1 MNFLQNI
8 FGLNRPRN
16 NLNINQAQ
24 NMYRQSLLDDL
35 LKAQAMSKNISPA
48 MNLMGGISGS
58 QTDQQTKMT
67 MPSFATSALNP
78 TNAMNTM
85 ARGGALSGGGISGDR
100 GAQIRGG
107 LLGAVNQPQSQS
119 QQGLLG
125 LLGNPLFAIG
135 TALLNPRQSI
145 GQNLQQGFQNVMQQQ
160 MYKTEQDRKNRADM
174 IKLAPLIKQNQI
186 KNIINQSGI
195 TSDSI
200 KQMQAIDPIV
210 TGNILKSIKE
220 GTQSSRQINAMNT
233 GGGTSSNPYRLQYET
248 AISAGVEPG
257 KLAAFKSIIEGID
270 VGVYD
275 LSNPLDINAINQ
287 VASSV
292 NRLIENVGKTQRD
305 EVGLGIRQSEEK
317 RAAEGDIGNQA
328 EAQAATFL
336 TRMLGAN
343 KRIDSQAFDKTG
355 KPILING
362 KPVSIRDV
370 ANKPEISAKLAG
382 IFPFVGSTVE
392 NIFTSPNRQVYK
404 NAAMD
409 WITANLRK
417 ESGAV
422 ISEIEFERD
431 FVKFFPQI
439 GDSQKVIEAKR
450 QARKNAE
457 KGMRA
462 SAGKAIKRLP
472 DLDQGN
478 TTNQQQPNQQSNVG
492 RTPTL
497 EELLEEKRKRQR

>member
-1 MNFLQNI
+1 MSLFNFLSPD
-8 FGLNRPRN
+8 RR
-16 NLNINQAQ
+16 
-24 NMYRQSLLDDL
+24 
-35 LKAQAMSKNISPA
+35 KAA
-48 MNLMGGISGS
+48 L
-58 QTDQQTKMT
+58 
-67 MPSFATSALNP
+67 PSYQDAAIKP
-78 TNAMNTM
+78 P
-85 ARGGALSGGGISGDR
+85 
-100 GAQIRGG
+100 QG
-107 LLGAVNQPQSQS
+107 LLGSSMQS
-119 QQGLLG
+119 G
-125 LLGNPLFAIG
+125 LLGNPLLAVG
-135 TALLNPRQSI
+135 TALLNPRQSF
-145 GQNLQQGFQNVMQQQ
+145 GQNLQQGFQNLMQQQ
-160 MYKTEQDRKNRADM
+160 MYKQEQERKNRADM

-233 GGGTSSNPYRLQYET
+233 GGGMSSNPYRLQYET

-270 VGVYD
+270 MGVYD

-305 EVGLGIRQSEEK
+305 EVGLGIRQAAEK

-343 KRIDSQAFDKTG
+343 KRINSPAFDENG
-355 KPILING
+355 KPILIDG
-362 KPVSIRDV
+362 KPVSIADV

-382 IFPFVGSTVE
+382 IFGSTAE

-497 EELLEEKRKRQR
+497 QELMEEKRRRQQ

>member
-1 MNFLQNI
+1 
-8 FGLNRPRN
+8 
-16 NLNINQAQ
+16 
-24 NMYRQSLLDDL
+24 
-35 LKAQAMSKNISPA
+35 
-48 MNLMGGISGS
+48 
-58 QTDQQTKMT
+58 
-67 MPSFATSALNP
+67 
-78 TNAMNTM
+78 
-85 ARGGALSGGGISGDR
+85 
-100 GAQIRGG
+100 
-107 LLGAVNQPQSQS
+107 
-119 QQGLLG
+119 
-125 LLGNPLFAIG
+125 
-135 TALLNPRQSI
+135 
-145 GQNLQQGFQNVMQQQ
+145 MQQQ
-160 MYKTEQDRKNRADM
+160 MYKQEQERKNRADM

-233 GGGTSSNPYRLQYET
+233 GGGMSSNPYRLQYET

-270 VGVYD
+270 MGVYD

-305 EVGLGIRQSEEK
+305 EVGLGIRQAAEK

-343 KRIDSQAFDKTG
+343 KRINSPAFDENG
-355 KPILING
+355 KPILIDG
-362 KPVSIRDV
+362 KPVSIADV

-382 IFPFVGSTVE
+382 IFGSTAE

-497 EELLEEKRKRQR
+497 QELMEEKRRRQQ

>member
-1 MNFLQNI
+1 MSLFNFL
-8 FGLNRPRN
+8 
-16 NLNINQAQ
+16 
-24 NMYRQSLLDDL
+24 
-35 LKAQAMSKNISPA
+35 SPERRKTA
-48 MNLMGGISGS
+48 L
-58 QTDQQTKMT
+58 
-67 MPSFATSALNP
+67 PSYQDAAIKP
-78 TNAMNTM
+78 P
-85 ARGGALSGGGISGDR
+85 
-100 GAQIRGG
+100 QG
-107 LLGAVNQPQSQS
+107 LLGSSMQS
-119 QQGLLG
+119 G
-125 LLGNPLFAIG
+125 LLGNPLLAVG
-135 TALLNPRQSI
+135 TALLNPRQSF
-145 GQNLQQGFQNVMQQQ
+145 GQNLQQGFQNLMQQQ
-160 MYKTEQDRKNRADM
+160 MYKQEQERKNRADM

-233 GGGTSSNPYRLQYET
+233 GGGMSSNPYRLQYET

-270 VGVYD
+270 MGVYD

-305 EVGLGIRQSEEK
+305 EVGLGIRQAAEK

-343 KRIDSQAFDKTG
+343 KRINSPAFDENG
-355 KPILING
+355 KPILIDG
-362 KPVSIRDV
+362 KPVSIADV

-382 IFPFVGSTVE
+382 IFGSTAE

-497 EELLEEKRKRQR
+497 QELMEEKRRRQQ

>member
-1 MNFLQNI
+1 MASILDEMQK
-8 FGLNRPRN
+8 GK
-16 NLNINQAQ
+16 INQGF
-24 NMYRQSLLDDL
+24 N
-35 LKAQAMSKNISPA
+35 
-48 MNLMGGISGS
+48 
-58 QTDQQTKMT
+58 
-67 MPSFATSALNP
+67 
-78 TNAMNTM
+78 
-85 ARGGALSGGGISGDR
+85 
-100 GAQIRGG
+100 
-107 LLGAVNQPQSQS
+107 
-119 QQGLLG
+119 QGLLNLPSNTNPTMG

-135 TALLNPRQSI
+135 SALLNPRQSF
-145 GQNLQQGFQNVMQQQ
+145 GQNLQQGFQNLMQQQ
-160 MYKTEQDRKNRADM
+160 MYKAEQDRKNRADM

-233 GGGTSSNPYRLQYET
+233 GGGMSSNPYRLQYET

-270 VGVYD
+270 MGVYD

-305 EVGLGIRQSEEK
+305 EVGLGIRQAAEK

-343 KRIDSQAFDKTG
+343 KRIDSPAFDESG
-355 KPILING
+355 KPILIDG
-362 KPVSIRDV
+362 KPVSIADV

-382 IFPFVGSTVE
+382 IFGSTAE

-472 DLDQGN
+472 NLDQGN

-497 EELLEEKRKRQR
+497 EELLEEKRRRK